1 MLLMLF
7 LCIAPAACA
16 HCAAGEKVQVYINY
30 FEGICCYTSS
40 AEDATAFFVLDNLFG
55 LKGLHMELT
64 WYRTVYLYNALASQQ
79 CICRNLNYGIFFPYG
94 LCLHVLRNAWN
105 QFSLY

>member
-1 MLLMLF
+1 MLF

-16 HCAAGEKVQVYINY
+16 HCAAGDKVQVNINY

-55 LKGLHMELT
+55 LQAFTWNLH
-64 WYRTVYLYNALASQQ
+64 
-79 CICRNLNYGIFFPYG
+79 GIEHYTST
-94 LCLHVLRNAWN
+94 
-105 QFSLY
+105 SLMPITNKFAET